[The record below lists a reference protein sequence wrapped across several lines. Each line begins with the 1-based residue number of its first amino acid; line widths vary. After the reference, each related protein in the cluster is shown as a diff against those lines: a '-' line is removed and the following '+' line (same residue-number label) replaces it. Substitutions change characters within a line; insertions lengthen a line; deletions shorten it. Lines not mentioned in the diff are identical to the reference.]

1 MASSDGLRVPEMSYA
16 RWVRRELGR
25 VRSSQKR
32 IITLFDSSVP
42 EPLDLLRETI
52 TAGFSTP
59 ITSRY
64 TSAFVD
70 GNPYVIETLARRY
83 GVPRGQVL
91 CTTGAT
97 GALSL
102 IYRALMNPS
111 ERVLIEQP
119 GFDLFDGLARSSGY
133 GIDHFTRRGP
143 EFAID
148 PAEVA
153 ARIRPETRLVIITNL
168 HNPSGMA
175 VGDRVLHDLAE
186 IAELNDV
193 HVVVDE
199 VYGDYADASAR
210 PRAAAQIS
218 PRLISVNSLTKIYGL
233 STLRCG
239 WIVAAPEVIA
249 PIRALSEEVEFGV
262 SNLSHAVAALV
273 LERSGRFDAYRD
285 EIIERCR
292 PVIEDYWSR
301 WRNEG
306 LIEGE
311 LPQFGCVSFPKLV
324 EIRDS
329 EQFSSWLADRSG
341 VIVAPGE
348 FFGAPGHIRIGHAQL
363 PGDLEQGLE
372 ELDAGLKSYRD
383 DQPARRKA

>member
-42 EPLDLLRETI
+42 EPVDLLRETI

-102 IYRALMNPS
+102 IYRALMKPS
-111 ERVLIEQP
+111 DRVLIEQP
-119 GFDLFDGLARSSGY
+119 GFDLFDGLARSHGY
-133 GIDHFTRRGP
+133 GVDHFTRRGP
-143 EFAID
+143 KFVID
-148 PAEVA
+148 PEEVA
-153 ARIRPETRLVIITNL
+153 ASLHPETRLVIITNL

-175 VGDRVLHDLAE
+175 VDDRVLQALAD
-186 IAELNDV
+186 IAELNDI

-199 VYGDYADASAR
+199 VYGDYADAEAR
-210 PRAAAQIS
+210 PRAAAQLS

-239 WIVAAPEVIA
+239 WIVAAPDVIA
-249 PIRALSEEVEFGV
+249 PIRTLSEEVEFGV
-262 SNLSHAVAALV
+262 SNLAHAVAALV
-273 LERSGRFDAYRD
+273 LERSAQFDAYRD
-285 EIIERCR
+285 EIIDRCR
-292 PVIEDYWSR
+292 PVIEDYWKNWSD
-301 WRNEG
+301 EG

-311 LPQFGCVSFPKLV
+311 LPEFGCVSFPRLV
-324 EIRDS
+324 GIDDS

-348 FFGAPGHIRIGHAQL
+348 FFGAPGHVRIGHAQL
-363 PGDLEQGLE
+363 PGNLEQGLE

-383 DQPARRKA
+383 EPARRKA